1 MNKSGLVRHVAEEA
15 GMTGSAAD
23 AAVNAM
29 LSGIAASPV
38 RGEAV
43 SLLGFGTFRTR
54 NRPARTGRNPGTG
67 KRLEISA
74 STAPAF
80 KAGKPL
86 RDALNAGGSRWV

>member
-1 MNKSGLVRHVAEEA
+1 MNKSDLVRHVAEEA
-15 GMTGSAAD
+15 GMTGSAVE

-29 LSGIAASPV
+29 LSGVAASLA

-43 SLLGFGTFRTR
+43 SLLGFGTLGTR

-67 KRLEISA
+67 ESLEIAA

-80 KAGKPL
+80 KAGKSL
-86 RDALNAGGSRWV
+86 RDAVNAGES